1 MRGPF
6 FMVQRPCN
14 PLARSLFSLLNS
26 SMRRPS
32 RGSASEQAPLCFVDR
47 LRVALEGGNVP
58 TEGAVDLSGRHP
70 SLLGAEA
77 TLFLKPSEKV
87 TFIQPATM
95 APSPVL
101 LQGAISFLEA
111 LWGHARRAHLIE
123 DALTD

>member
-47 LRVALEGGNVP
+47 LRVALEGENVP
-58 TEGAVDLSGRHP
+58 TEGAVDLLAGIPR
-70 SLLGAEA
+70 SLGSA
-77 TLFLKPSEKV
+77 TLFLKPSE
-87 TFIQPATM
+87 
-95 APSPVL
+95 
-101 LQGAISFLEA
+101 
-111 LWGHARRAHLIE
+111 
-123 DALTD
+123 